1 MSLTLKKIF
10 CRFYI
15 LQISRIELHVADFLE
30 LDLLDLVAV
39 LLVLVPA
46 CLHWFVGADQ
56 SFLLLAHRLDGLLF
70 ALVTYLPGLLLA
82 VLGVA
87 VLLGLLWAG
96 LHFKLADFLWLKVA
110 VLFLDREREDVGEFL
125 AVPVNIRL
133 ANLGLNLTGDVV
145 TTLCWLPCTY
155 NTFWSVAI
163 ILSALIPLAVE
174 LHGISTC
181 HVVDD
186 LFFHVA
192 VRGLNIC
199 ALVVI
204 LGGHVNLVGGVAHS
218 VLPRETSLDLVGLL
232 QCLVMDGLNKIAD
245 KLIYVETNTFDLGL
259 DNSSTIVEE
268 PGHTSLLVL
277 GVTSPLRVGFTL
289 VLEHHLL
296 HHVTVRVLVDTVT
309 PHIGLSYIRVIL
321 LSRPRRWV
329 YRRLLRRGSQDNR
342 QTGQVDQVHHIVILT
357 SL

>member
-15 LQISRIELHVADFLE
+15 LQISRIKLHVADFLE
-30 LDLLDLVAV
+30 LDLLDLVTV

-46 CLHWFVGADQ
+46 CLLWLVATDQ
-56 SFLLLAHRLDGLLF
+56 SFLLLAHRLDGLLL
-70 ALVTYLPGLLLA
+70 ALVTDLPGLLLA

-87 VLLGLLWAG
+87 VLLGLLGAG

-110 VLFLDREREDVGEFL
+110 VLFLDREGEDVGEFV

-133 ANLGLNLTGDVV
+133 ANLDLNLTGDVV
-145 TTLCWLPCTY
+145 TALCWLPCTY

-174 LHGISTC
+174 LHGICTC

-192 VRGLNIC
+192 VRSLNIC

-218 VLPRETSLDLVGLL
+218 VLPCETSLDLVGLL
-232 QCLVMDGLNKIAD
+232 QGLVVDSLHQITDQLVNVK
-245 KLIYVETNTFDLGL
+245 TNPVDLSL
-259 DNSSTIVEE
+259 DDSRTIVEK
-268 PGHTSLLVL
+268 PGLTSLLVL
-277 GVTSPLRVGFTL
+277 GVASSLSVRLAL
-289 VLEHHLL
+289 VLEHDLL
-296 HHVTVRVLVDTVT
+296 HHVTVGVLVDTIA
-309 PHIGLSYIRVIL
+309 PNIGLPYVRII
-321 LSRPRRWV
+321 
-329 YRRLLRRGSQDNR
+329 LLRRCWRG
-342 QTGQVDQVHHIVILT
+342 VHRRLFW
-357 SL
+357 SSPNNGEAG

>member
-110 VLFLDREREDVGEFL
+110 VLFLDREGEDVGEFL

-133 ANLGLNLTGDVV
+133 ANLDLNLTGDVV
-145 TTLCWLPCTY
+145 TALCWLPCTY
-155 NTFWSVAI
+155 NTFRSVTI
-163 ILSALIPLAVE
+163 ILSTLIPLTVE
-174 LHGISTC
+174 LNGICTG

-186 LFFHVA
+186 LFFHVT
-192 VRGLNIC
+192 VRGLNIR

-204 LGGHVNLVGGVAHS
+204 LRGHVDLVGGVAHS
-218 VLPRETSLDLVGLL
+218 VLSREAPLDLVSLL
-232 QCLVMDGLNKIAD
+232 QCLVVDGLDQITD
-245 KLIYVETNTFDLGL
+245 ELIHIKTDTFDLCF
-259 DNSSTIVEE
+259 DDSSTVVEQS
-268 PGHTSLLVL
+268 GNARLLIL
-277 GVTSPLRVGFTL
+277 GVASPLCVWLAL

-296 HHVTVRVLVDTVT
+296 DHVAVGVLVDTVA
-309 PHIGLSYIRVIL
+309 PHVGLSNIRIVTLRGCRCWIL
-321 LSRPRRWV
+321 WRRWE
-329 YRRLLRRGSQDNR
+329 SKNHR
-342 QTGQVDQVHHIVILT
+342 QAGKVDQIVH
-357 SL
+357 